1 MQRFVAAKRN
11 RQAVW
16 SRPDPLTTSHLIAAP
31 FRHGRRIALGGLAA
45 LAVVALMLSL
55 VRI

>member
-1 MQRFVAAKRN
+1 MAFYSDKSPDYS
-11 RQAVW
+11 AVPPRW
-16 SRPDPLTTSHLIAAP
+16 RT
-31 FRHGRRIALGGLAA
+31 IALGVLAV

>member
-45 LAVVALMLSL
+45 LAVVLMLSL